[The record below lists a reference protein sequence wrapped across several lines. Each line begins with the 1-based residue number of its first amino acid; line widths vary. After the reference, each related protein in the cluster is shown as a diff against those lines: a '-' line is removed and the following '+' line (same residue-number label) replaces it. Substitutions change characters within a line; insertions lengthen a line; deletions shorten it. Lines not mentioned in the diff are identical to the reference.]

1 MSLPRPLLLS
11 VAPFIAAVW
20 MYSPV
25 HAQTTGTLRVRVI
38 DEASRAPISKVAVSL
53 RRLTSSAPEP
63 VLTDSAGY
71 IERAISGG
79 DYEVLVNHFGY
90 RLMADTV
97 LVQPD
102 EVTSVVFELR
112 IAPVP
117 VDSVLARTDQ
127 RNSYLGGFWERRQRN
142 IGYYFTR
149 EDIEKARPL
158 RTADLFRRV
167 PGAKVLRGPNGLGQ
181 LVTFERIRRIDGT
194 ACPAM
199 LFVDGRPYVPTAA
212 GLDDFPPDDI
222 EAIEAYSGSARLPAQ
237 FNAVGRQRGVE
248 PMCGVI
254 VIWTRGSR

>member
-1 MSLPRPLLLS
+1 MNRFRPLLLL
-11 VAPFIAAVW
+11 VALFTAAVW
-20 MYSPV
+20 SYSPV
-25 HAQTTGTLRVRVI
+25 HAQSAGTLRVRVI
-38 DEASRAPISKVAVSL
+38 DQASRLPIHNVTVLL
-53 RRLTSSAPEP
+53 RRLTSAASEP
-63 VLTDSAGY
+63 IPTDSTGY
-71 IERAISGG
+71 IEKAIRPG
-79 DYEVLVNHFGY
+79 DYEVSVNQLGY
-90 RLMADTV
+90 RVMADTV
-97 LVQPD
+97 VVQPD
-102 EVTSVVFELR
+102 EITSVVLELR

-167 PGAKVLRGPNGLGQ
+167 PGAKVLRGSNGLGQ

-194 ACPAM
+194 VCPAT
-199 LFVDGRPYVPTAA
+199 FYVDGRPYVPSPA

-237 FNAVGRQRGVE
+237 FNAVGKQRGVE